1 MKQRLSIIKYFY
13 ANRVAAGCNMKR
25 TLKRTIPWL
34 IYITSTGINRCIDTS
49 SVGLCQMSST
59 TGNGV
64 RVQYQ
69 RKSNYPNRMEF
80 NSSSSSVGTTP
91 REQRKK
97 TVKRT
102 VDGGELKWLNRK
114 RKRHPS
120 LWPLTRFP
128 PPSFASPFLLRYA
141 GRFHIYFN
149 TPHVPGYSTLLQ
161 IEIV

>member
-1 MKQRLSIIKYFY
+1 MVSSEMTLSIIKYFF
-13 ANRVAAGCNMKR
+13 ANSVDVERNKTHVEAYDSLTHLYR
-25 TLKRTIPWL
+25 
-34 IYITSTGINRCIDTS
+34 INRYIDTS

-59 TGNGV
+59 MGNGM

-102 VDGGELKWLNRK
+102 VDGVN
-114 RKRHPS
+114 
-120 LWPLTRFP
+120 
-128 PPSFASPFLLRYA
+128 
-141 GRFHIYFN
+141 
-149 TPHVPGYSTLLQ
+149 
-161 IEIV
+161 